1 MGDISIIARRR
12 RDGNGVQYGRCGN
25 GGSYSVV
32 GSRLLAWYKD
42 PEKVEY
48 LFGLGQL
55 KRLGKPYSECGGMP
69 GILTHQRICE
79 PHWLGGSEREIFDRI
94 SFAAYGY
101 FYDTD
106 DRWYYVIPGPFR
118 IKIPLE
124 YIARHVNVY
133 DEEDDAVCDIRKQV
147 AVYILQDCYERDPGL
162 KELVVRAYGQD
173 ITIMRKAVLADADDP
188 LYHLWE
194 NYREIYAY
202 FDDWIVVQTTDDM
215 REINGMIVRKRQEG
229 GRPETN
235 CWGDENYCEKIKNA

>member
-32 GSRLLAWYKD
+32 GSRLLVWYKD

-55 KRLGKPYSECGGMP
+55 KRLGKPYSECGGVP
-69 GILTHQRICE
+69 RVLTHQRIHE
-79 PHWLGGSEREIFDRI
+79 LHWLGRSEREIFGRI
-94 SFAAYGY
+94 KFVEYGY

-106 DRWYYVIPGPFR
+106 DRWYYVVHGPFCN
-118 IKIPLE
+118 KIPLE
-124 YIARHVNVY
+124 YIARHVNQY
-133 DEEDDAVCDIRKQV
+133 DEEYDAVCDIRKQV
-147 AVYILQDCYERDPGL
+147 AAYILWDCYERDPGL
-162 KELVVRAYGQD
+162 RELVNRAYRQGIAAIRQ
-173 ITIMRKAVLADADDP
+173 AVLADADDP

-202 FDDWIVVQTTDDM
+202 FDDWVVVQATDDM
-215 REINGMIVRKRQEG
+215 REISGMVMRKRQKGE
-229 GRPETN
+229 RLETN
-235 CWGDENYCEKIKNA
+235 CWVDENYCEKIKNA